1 MIRRATEADIEA
13 LKPLRRGFFDSQI
26 AAGLLDIPADLPAMI
41 DTSTAHLV
49 KGRRNDVFVAHD
61 ADLYGYLYA
70 TTRVVPG
77 YAKPSIS
84 VIEEVFIDPGHRG
97 TEAAAALLDMSIDAL
112 RTRSPDRI
120 QLRVLVGNDVG
131 RAFWSK
137 KGFVENVRI
146 LELDGRT

>member
-13 LKPLRRGFFDSQI
+13 LKDLRRYFFDSQI
-26 AAGLLDIPADLPAMI
+26 AAGLLDIPADLPAML
-41 DTSTAHLV
+41 DTSTANLV

-61 ADLYGYLYA
+61 ACLYGYLYA

-77 YAKPSIS
+77 YLKPSIS
-84 VIEEVFIDPGHRG
+84 VIEEVFIHPDHRG
-97 TEAAAALLDMSIDAL
+97 TDAATALLDMSIDAL
-112 RTRSPDRI
+112 RARSPDRI

-146 LELDGRT
+146 LELDGK